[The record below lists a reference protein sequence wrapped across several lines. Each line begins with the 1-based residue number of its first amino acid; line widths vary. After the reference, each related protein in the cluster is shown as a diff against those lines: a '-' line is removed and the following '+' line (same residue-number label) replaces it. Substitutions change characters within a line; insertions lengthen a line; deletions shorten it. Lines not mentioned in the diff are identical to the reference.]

1 MRGVLRRILRGG
13 SAAPGIDPLT
23 FVPEAASPAVV
34 ATQAKLGRSTRSP
47 VVVWFSKGG
56 WIALAAPAL
65 LALACCFLVG
75 AARTG
80 ELLLGVTSPVRA
92 TDAVAVSLV
101 SWLTAIVGWLG
112 VPVLVGGVVGHSIA
126 STLSSY
132 RSRTMEEIVHSVGP
146 TDE

>member
-1 MRGVLRRILRGG
+1 M
-13 SAAPGIDPLT
+13 
-23 FVPEAASPAVV
+23 
-34 ATQAKLGRSTRSP
+34 
-47 VVVWFSKGG
+47 WFSRGG

-65 LALACCFLVG
+65 LAVVCCFLVG
-75 AARTG
+75 PARTG
-80 ELLLGVTSPVRA
+80 ELLLGVTSPARP
-92 TDAVAVSLV
+92 TDGVMVLLV

-112 VPVLVGGVVGHSIA
+112 VPVLVGGVVGHSVA